1 MRRIILFA
9 FAFALQA
16 QQQPVTQDPERA
28 RLEGSVLSAATGEP
42 LRKTTLTLH
51 INGAASGRNVFQAQ
65 PTYTV
70 ISDVTG
76 KFEFANVEPGDY
88 QLTARHDGFA
98 DVRLGNTGSGRKAE
112 PILFNRGDRKTNF
125 TVKLTPYG
133 ALSGVTLDEDGDPIR
148 NLRVSAM
155 AWRYTTNGR
164 ELVDVRSAQSNDLGE
179 YRIFDLPAGHYFVKI
194 NPAQFNFDRDART
207 ASESYAAVFYPGVVQ
222 VTQAIPQDLAPGQQ
236 LRGLTFNLRKVHAA
250 SISGKV
256 IAPPDATN
264 ISAGRMIYSEGS
276 SSSTSGDTDRKTGK
290 FTFPSVPP
298 GSIFL
303 TGSYVQNGQ
312 RYDTL
317 LPLEVGYTDIDGI
330 ELRPVPPSDVAG
342 QISVADDPAI
352 DVTHIDISLHG
363 ASSGHQESSASPTI
377 RSDGTFTLHRITPG
391 IYRVSA
397 DHTQTLYVKSVRFG
411 LIDATDTP
419 LDLSA
424 GIPPRSE
431 LAIVL
436 GADGGELAGTVVNGK
451 AEPAADAVV
460 TLVPT
465 GTTRRSRSYFRTANA
480 DAAGHFTLRGLAPGS
495 YRIIAWDHVD
505 ANAVFYD
512 PEFLRPYEG
521 AGQNLEIQPKGKHTA
536 ELKLVINQGTD
547 DRSR

>member
-1 MRRIILFA
+1 MRRLILFA
-9 FAFALQA
+9 FACALQA
-16 QQQPVTQDPERA
+16 QQQPVTQDPEKA
-28 RLEGSVLSAATGEP
+28 RLEGSVLNAATGEP
-42 LRKTTLTLH
+42 LRKTTLTLR
-51 INGAASGRNVFQAQ
+51 INGAASGRNAFAGQ

-70 ISDVTG
+70 TSDVTG

-98 DVRLGNTGSGRKAE
+98 DARLGNTGSGRKVE
-112 PILFNRGDRKTNF
+112 PIVFARGDRKTNF

-133 ALSGVTLDEDGDPIR
+133 ALAGVTLDEDGDPIR

-207 ASESYAAVFYPGVVQ
+207 ASESYASVFYPGVVQ

-250 SISGKV
+250 TISGKV

-290 FTFPSVPP
+290 FSFASVPP

-317 LPLEVGYTDIDGI
+317 LPLDVGNTDIDGI
-330 ELRPVPPSDVAG
+330 ELRPVPPSDVPG
-342 QISVADDPAI
+342 QISVADDPAF
-352 DVTHIDISLHG
+352 DVTRVSISLKG
-363 ASSGHQESSASPTI
+363 ASAGHQESSSSPTI
-377 RSDGTFTLHRITPG
+377 KPDGTFLLKGVTPG
-391 IYRVSA
+391 IYRVNL
-397 DHTQTLYVKSVRFG
+397 DHMPNLYVKSVRFG
-411 LIDATDTP
+411 LVEATDIP
-419 LDLSA
+419 LDLTA
-424 GIPPRSE
+424 GVPPRSE

-436 GADGGELAGTVVNGK
+436 GADGGELSGTVLNGNS
-451 AEPAADAVV
+451 EPAADAVV
-460 TLVPT
+460 TLIPA
-465 GTTRRSRSYFRTANA
+465 GTTRRSRSYFKTATA
-480 DAAGHFTLRGLAPGS
+480 DAAGHVTLRGLAPGT
-495 YRIIAWDHVD
+495 YRILAWDHVD
-505 ANAVFYD
+505 PNAVFYD
-512 PEFLRPYEG
+512 PEFLKPYQG
-521 AGQNLEIQPKGKHTA
+521 AEQTLEIQSKGKHTI
-536 ELKLVINQGTD
+536 ELKLVVNKEPD